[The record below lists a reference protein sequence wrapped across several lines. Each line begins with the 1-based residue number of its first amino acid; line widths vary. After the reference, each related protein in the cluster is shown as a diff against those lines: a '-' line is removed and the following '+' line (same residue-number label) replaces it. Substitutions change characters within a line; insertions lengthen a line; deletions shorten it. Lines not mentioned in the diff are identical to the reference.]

1 MNVRR
6 DTDANMEAN
15 HDYRNHGQF
24 VAGPLS
30 NRQPARARRRGVL
43 AMRILRVMAIVLILF
58 IGYHVAQALEEAG
71 EPSFTAGI
79 IAILAVLA
87 IGAFARQALK

>member
-1 MNVRR
+1 MV
-6 DTDANMEAN
+6 
-15 HDYRNHGQF
+15 
-24 VAGPLS
+24 L
-30 NRQPARARRRGVL
+30 RAV
-43 AMRILRVMAIVLILF
+43 VIVLILLVGF
-58 IGYHVAQALEEAG
+58 YVAQALEEAG